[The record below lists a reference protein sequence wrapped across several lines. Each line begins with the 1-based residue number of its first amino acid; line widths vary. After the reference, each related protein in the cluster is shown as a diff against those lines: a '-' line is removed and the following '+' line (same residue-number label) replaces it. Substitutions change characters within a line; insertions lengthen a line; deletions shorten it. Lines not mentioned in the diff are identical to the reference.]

1 MKLGWMVSNQIT
13 VLQKGAYN
21 VQTDDIY
28 QNVMKILIY
37 TLISGSLVIVL
48 MNLKATAFT
57 IYWAWAQDSVLIIN

>member
-1 MKLGWMVSNQIT
+1 MVSNQIT

-28 QNVMKILIY
+28 QNFMKILIY
-37 TLISGSLVIVL
+37 TLISVGLVIVF
-48 MNLKATAFT
+48 MNLKAMAFT